1 MERGTCSIFTHR
13 INCASIW
20 RRKKMSQPFKKNSGS
35 FILIWRTE
43 SDLVVGAPCW
53 FVFSSP
59 NPTLCWLRRARKQSA
74 AFSMRD
80 RSSGSSSS
88 FPPHHCNPLLSLK
101 NKTSQELRR
110 SPIELFWTAKKQT
123 FTCVCAFV
131 EILQISHNIQDNF
144 PSAVVKKTFNPVVFI
159 NFKIAL
165 FASTRFGCLGVAPCV
180 TLCLSSWSGDL
191 FVHPDSPY
199 CLICTIQCLSFACL
213 RGLWYLFVYA
223 GSPK

>member
-1 MERGTCSIFTHR
+1 
-13 INCASIW
+13 
-20 RRKKMSQPFKKNSGS
+20 
-35 FILIWRTE
+35 
-43 SDLVVGAPCW
+43 
-53 FVFSSP
+53 
-59 NPTLCWLRRARKQSA
+59 
-74 AFSMRD
+74 MRD

-159 NFKIAL
+159 NFKTVL
-165 FASTRFGCLGVAPCV
+165 FAYEEWVQDCFCILRDVTSFISRCRFSFQLNVLYGWFYWINSTVRLETRLEKRFEENK
-180 TLCLSSWSGDL
+180 TLQTQRNKHIKEML
-191 FVHPDSPY
+191 H
-199 CLICTIQCLSFACL
+199 
-213 RGLWYLFVYA
+213 
-223 GSPK
+223 

>member
-1 MERGTCSIFTHR
+1 
-13 INCASIW
+13 
-20 RRKKMSQPFKKNSGS
+20 
-35 FILIWRTE
+35 
-43 SDLVVGAPCW
+43 
-53 FVFSSP
+53 
-59 NPTLCWLRRARKQSA
+59 
-74 AFSMRD
+74 MRD

-101 NKTSQELRR
+101 NETSQELRR

-180 TLCLSSWSGDL
+180 YHLDLVISLSIPIPLIALFVRFNVCLLPVCVDSDTSSFTLVHPNNGGPCPQFVRRPMFVALPVWVLPLCLS
-191 FVHPDSPY
+191 
-199 CLICTIQCLSFACL
+199 
-213 RGLWYLFVYA
+213 
-223 GSPK
+223 PK